1 MFAEGPS
8 QGARVIGAMILS
20 ILLMVMDHRFHQTE
34 TLRSTLSVLTYPIQF
49 LAEAPN
55 SIGRWVTETLQTRDD
70 LQQSN
75 RRLNRENLK
84 LKAELQQLAALQ
96 AENERLRDLLGS
108 AYKIGNRVLV
118 AELSAMDLD
127 PFRQQIVI
135 DKGSNSGVFEGQAVL
150 DAHAVMGQVAHVS
163 PLNATVLLITDV
175 EHSLPV
181 QVLRNGLRTVAVGTG
196 SINKL
201 EMPYLPNN
209 ADIRPDDLLVTS
221 GLGGKF
227 PPGYPVARVTA
238 VKRQPGK
245 PFATVLARPLAQLDR
260 TREALLVWEVN
271 VPPEF
276 PEEEQAEP
284 AAKKAVPETETT
296 AP

>member
-1 MFAEGPS
+1 
-8 QGARVIGAMILS
+8 MILS

-49 LAEAPN
+49 LAEAPSN
-55 SIGRWVTETLQTRDD
+55 IGRWVAETLQTRSD
-70 LQQSN
+70 LQAAN
-75 RRLNRENLK
+75 ENLHKENLK
-84 LKAELQQLAALQ
+84 LKSELQLVAALQ

-135 DKGSNSGVFEGQAVL
+135 DKGSRSGVFEGQAVL
-150 DAHAVMGQVAHVS
+150 DAHAVMGQVIHVS
-163 PLNATVLLITDV
+163 PLDATVLLITDV
-175 EHSLPV
+175 EHALPV
-181 QVLRNGLRTVAVGTG
+181 QVLRNGLRTIAVGSG
-196 SINKL
+196 SINQL
-201 EMPYLPNN
+201 DMPYLPNN

-227 PPGYPVARVTA
+227 PPGYPVARVTE
-238 VKRQPGK
+238 VTREPGK

-260 TREALLVWEVN
+260 TREALLVWEVT

-276 PEEEQAEP
+276 PEEEQAAPAPDRPEP
-284 AAKKAVPETETT
+284 GTEVT

>member
-1 MFAEGPS
+1 
-8 QGARVIGAMILS
+8 MILS

-49 LAEAPN
+49 LAEAPSN
-55 SIGRWVTETLQTRDD
+55 IGRWVTETLQTRSD
-70 LQQSN
+70 LQSAN
-75 RRLNRENLK
+75 EDLHKENLK
-84 LKAELQQLAALQ
+84 LKSELQLVAALQ

-135 DKGSNSGVFEGQAVL
+135 DKGSRSGVFEGQAVL
-150 DAHAVMGQVAHVS
+150 DARAVMGQVIHVS
-163 PLNATVLLITDV
+163 PLDATVLLITDV
-175 EHSLPV
+175 EHALPV
-181 QVLRNGLRTVAVGTG
+181 QVLRNGLRTIAVGSG
-196 SINKL
+196 SINQL
-201 EMPYLPNN
+201 DMPYLPNN

-227 PPGYPVARVTA
+227 PPGYPVAKVTE
-238 VKRQPGK
+238 VKREPGK

-260 TREALLVWEVN
+260 TREALLVWEVTI
-271 VPPEF
+271 PPEF
-276 PEEEQAEP
+276 PEEEQ
-284 AAKKAVPETETT
+284 T
-296 AP
+296 APASARPESGTEVTAP

>member
-1 MFAEGPS
+1 
-8 QGARVIGAMILS
+8 MILS

-34 TLRSTLSVLTYPIQF
+34 TLRSALTVFTYPIQY
-49 LAEAPN
+49 LAEVPSN
-55 SIGRWVTETLQTRDD
+55 IGRLVTEILQTRSD

-75 RRLNRENLK
+75 DLLRKDNLK
-84 LKAELQQLAALQ
+84 LKARLQQVEALQ

-135 DKGSNSGVFEGQAVL
+135 DKGSRSGVFEGQAVL
-150 DAHAVMGQVAHVS
+150 DAHAVMGQVIHVS

-175 EHSLPV
+175 EHALPV
-181 QVLRNGLRTVAVGTG
+181 QVLRNGLRTIAVGSG
-196 SINKL
+196 RIDQL
-201 EMPYLPNN
+201 DMPYLPNN

-227 PPGYPVARVTA
+227 PPGYPVARVTD
-238 VKRQPGK
+238 VKREPGK

-260 TREALLVWEVN
+260 TREALLVWEVSI
-271 VPPEF
+271 PPEF
-276 PEEEQAEP
+276 PEEELAPQTDADKTGTEE
-284 AAKKAVPETETT
+284 AAP
-296 AP
+296 

>member
-1 MFAEGPS
+1 
-8 QGARVIGAMILS
+8 MILS

-34 TLRSTLSVLTYPIQF
+34 TLRSTLSMLTYPIQV
-49 LAEAPN
+49 LAETPSN
-55 SIGRWVTETLQTRDD
+55 IGYWIAETLQTRGD

-75 RRLNRENLK
+75 KRLHQENLT
-84 LKAELQQLAALQ
+84 LKAELQLTAALQ

-108 AYKIGNRVLV
+108 AYKIGNRVLI

-135 DKGSNSGVFEGQAVL
+135 DKGGRSGVFEGQAVL
-150 DAHAVMGQVAHVS
+150 DAHAVMGQVIHVNA
-163 PLNATVLLITDV
+163 LNATVLLITDV
-175 EHSLPV
+175 EHALPV
-181 QVLRNGLRTVAVGTG
+181 QVLRNGLRTIAVGSG
-196 SINKL
+196 RIDQL

-209 ADIRPDDLLVTS
+209 ADIRKDDLLVTS

-227 PPGYPVARVTA
+227 PPGYPVARV
-238 VKRQPGK
+238 VEVNRQPGK

-271 VPPEF
+271 VPPGFRMRQSPRWMQQVYLPGMPRWMQRHES
-276 PEEEQAEP
+276 
-284 AAKKAVPETETT
+284 
-296 AP
+296 

>member
-1 MFAEGPS
+1 
-8 QGARVIGAMILS
+8 MILS
-20 ILLMVMDHRFHQTE
+20 ILLMVMDHRFQQTE
-34 TLRSTLSVLTYPIQF
+34 ALRSALTVLTYPIQY
-49 LAEAPN
+49 LAETPSN
-55 SIGRWVTETLQTRDD
+55 ISRWVTETLRTRSD
-70 LQQSN
+70 LQSSN
-75 RRLNRENLK
+75 HSLYKENLK
-84 LKAELQQLAALQ
+84 LKARLQQIEALQ

-135 DKGSNSGVFEGQAVL
+135 DKGSRSGVFDGQAVL
-150 DAHAVMGQVAHVS
+150 DAHAVMGQVIHVS

-175 EHSLPV
+175 KHALPV
-181 QVLRNGLRTVAVGTG
+181 QVLRNGLRTIAVGSG
-196 SINKL
+196 RIDQL
-201 EMPYLPNN
+201 DMPYLPNN
-209 ADIRPDDLLVTS
+209 ADIRMDDLLVTS

-227 PPGYPVARVTA
+227 PPGYPVAKVIE

-271 VPPEF
+271 IPPEF
-276 PEEEQAEP
+276 PEEELPSQ
-284 AAKKAVPETETT
+284 T
-296 AP
+296 APEREVMAP

>member
-1 MFAEGPS
+1 
-8 QGARVIGAMILS
+8 MILS

-34 TLRSTLSVLTYPIQF
+34 ALRSTLSVLTYPIQY
-49 LAEAPN
+49 LAEAPS
-55 SIGRWVTETLQTRDD
+55 SIGRWVVETLQTRDE

-75 RRLNRENLK
+75 QYLYRENLK
-84 LKAELQQLAALQ
+84 LKAELQLVAALQ

-127 PFRQQIVI
+127 PFRQQIVV
-135 DKGSNSGVFEGQAVL
+135 DKGSRSGVFEGQAVL
-150 DAHAVMGQVAHVS
+150 DAHAVMGQVIHVS

-175 EHSLPV
+175 EHALPV
-181 QVLRNGLRTVAVGTG
+181 QVLRNGLRTIAVGSG
-196 SINKL
+196 RINQL

-227 PPGYPVARVTA
+227 PPGYPVAKVTE

-260 TREALLVWEVN
+260 TREALLVWEVS

-276 PEEEQAEP
+276 PEEERAP
-284 AAKKAVPETETT
+284 SPPSRDLPENEVT

>member
-1 MFAEGPS
+1 
-8 QGARVIGAMILS
+8 MILS
-20 ILLMVMDHRFHQTE
+20 ILLMVMDHRFHQTQ

-49 LAEAPN
+49 LAEMPSN
-55 SIGRWVTETLQTRDD
+55 IGTWVTETLQTRSE

-75 RRLNRENLK
+75 QDLHRENLK
-84 LKAELQQLAALQ
+84 LKAELQLTAALQ

-127 PFRQQIVI
+127 PFRQQIVV
-135 DKGSNSGVFEGQAVL
+135 DKGSRSGVFEGQAVL
-150 DAHAVMGQVAHVS
+150 DAHAVMGQVIHVS

-175 EHSLPV
+175 GHALPV
-181 QVLRNGLRTVAVGTG
+181 QVLRNGLRSIAVGSG
-196 SINKL
+196 RINQL

-209 ADIRPDDLLVTS
+209 ADIRSDDLLVTS

-227 PPGYPVARVTA
+227 PPGYPVARITE

-271 VPPEF
+271 IPPEF
-276 PEEEQAEP
+276 PEEEQPSSPPTGLSTENEV
-284 AAKKAVPETETT
+284 AAP
-296 AP
+296 

>member
-1 MFAEGPS
+1 
-8 QGARVIGAMILS
+8 MILS

-49 LAEAPN
+49 LAEAPSN
-55 SIGRWVTETLQTRDD
+55 IGRWVTETLQTRSD
-70 LQQSN
+70 LQSAN
-75 RRLNRENLK
+75 EDLHKENLK
-84 LKAELQQLAALQ
+84 LKSELQLVAALQ

-135 DKGSNSGVFEGQAVL
+135 DKGSRSGVFEGQAVL
-150 DAHAVMGQVAHVS
+150 DAHAVMGQVIHVS
-163 PLNATVLLITDV
+163 PLDATVLLITDV
-175 EHSLPV
+175 EHALPV
-181 QVLRNGLRTVAVGTG
+181 QVLRNGLRTIAVGSG
-196 SINKL
+196 SINQL
-201 EMPYLPNN
+201 DMPYLPNN

-227 PPGYPVARVTA
+227 PPGYPVAKVTE
-238 VKRQPGK
+238 VKREPGK

-260 TREALLVWEVN
+260 TREALLVWEVTI
-271 VPPEF
+271 PPEF
-276 PEEEQAEP
+276 PEEEQ
-284 AAKKAVPETETT
+284 T
-296 AP
+296 APASARPESGTEVTAP

>member
-1 MFAEGPS
+1 
-8 QGARVIGAMILS
+8 MILS

-34 TLRSTLSVLTYPIQF
+34 TLRSTLSVLTYPIQY
-49 LAEAPN
+49 LAEAPSN
-55 SIGRWVTETLQTRDD
+55 IGRWVVETLQTRVE

-75 RRLNRENLK
+75 HHLHRENLK
-84 LKAELQQLAALQ
+84 LKAELQLLAALQ

-127 PFRQQIVI
+127 PFRQQIVV
-135 DKGSNSGVFEGQAVL
+135 DKGSRSGVFEGQAVL
-150 DAHAVMGQVAHVS
+150 DAHAVMGQVIHVS
-163 PLNATVLLITDV
+163 PLKATVLLITDV
-175 EHSLPV
+175 EHALPV
-181 QVLRNGLRTVAVGTG
+181 QVLRNGLRTIAVGSG
-196 SINKL
+196 RINQL

-209 ADIRPDDLLVTS
+209 ADIRADDLLVTS

-227 PPGYPVARVTA
+227 PPGYPVAMVTE

-260 TREALLVWEVN
+260 TREALLVWEVSI
-271 VPPEF
+271 PPEF
-276 PEEEQAEP
+276 PEERQAP
-284 AAKKAVPETETT
+284 SPPSRDLPENEVS

>member
-1 MFAEGPS
+1 
-8 QGARVIGAMILS
+8 MILS

-49 LAEAPN
+49 LAEAPSN
-55 SIGRWVTETLQTRDD
+55 IGRWVAETLQTRSD
-70 LQQSN
+70 LQSAN
-75 RRLNRENLK
+75 ENLHKENLK
-84 LKAELQQLAALQ
+84 LKSELQLVAALQ

-135 DKGSNSGVFEGQAVL
+135 DKGSRSGVFEGQAVL
-150 DAHAVMGQVAHVS
+150 DAHAVMGQVIHVS
-163 PLNATVLLITDV
+163 PLAATVLLITDV
-175 EHSLPV
+175 EHALPV
-181 QVLRNGLRTVAVGTG
+181 QVLRNGLRTIAVGSG
-196 SINKL
+196 SINQL
-201 EMPYLPNN
+201 DMPYLPNN

-227 PPGYPVARVTA
+227 PPGYPVARVTE
-238 VKRQPGK
+238 VKREPGK

-260 TREALLVWEVN
+260 TREALLVWEVTI
-271 VPPEF
+271 PPEF
-276 PEEEQAEP
+276 PEKEQTAP
-284 AAKKAVPETETT
+284 AATGPESGTEETVP
-296 AP
+296 

>member
-1 MFAEGPS
+1 
-8 QGARVIGAMILS
+8 MILS

-34 TLRSTLSVLTYPIQF
+34 TLRSTLSMLTYPIQV
-49 LAEAPN
+49 LAETPSN
-55 SIGRWVTETLQTRDD
+55 IGYWIAETLQTRGD

-75 RRLNRENLK
+75 KRLHQENLT
-84 LKAELQQLAALQ
+84 LKAELQLTAALQ

-108 AYKIGNRVLV
+108 AYKIGNRVLI

-135 DKGSNSGVFEGQAVL
+135 DKGGRSGVFEGQAVL
-150 DAHAVMGQVAHVS
+150 DAHAVMGQVIHVNA
-163 PLNATVLLITDV
+163 LNATVLLITDV
-175 EHSLPV
+175 EHALPV
-181 QVLRNGLRTVAVGTG
+181 QVLRNGLRTIAVGSG
-196 SINKL
+196 RIDQL

-209 ADIRPDDLLVTS
+209 ADIRKDDLLVTS

-227 PPGYPVARVTA
+227 PPGYPVARV
-238 VKRQPGK
+238 VEVNRQPGK

-271 VPPEF
+271 VPPGF
-276 PEEEQAEP
+276 PD
-284 AAKKAVPETETT
+284 ETEPEMDAAGVPAGN
-296 AP
+296 APMDAAP